1 MFHNIILKIV
11 HGWRRP
17 CMWGEEKSR
26 NFKRNDRKKDWTIE
40 EEKEVN

>member
-17 CMWGEEKSR
+17 CMWGEER
-26 NFKRNDRKKDWTIE
+26 EEILEENDRKRIE
-40 EEKEVN
+40 K